1 MFKKRVCFDSGRF
14 LKLSNAFFCLGLFK
28 GQASS
33 LTTFKL
39 EFVFHIY
46 GHTEGVTGVLISNEV
61 YPTRNAHVLL
71 GKIVDEFLQQN
82 GNAKTASGPVAF
94 PALKDYI
101 LKYQKADDV
110 DQIAKITRE
119 LEDTKIVLHKTIESV
134 SLRFPIPILRLHC
147 GHCL

>member
-1 MFKKRVCFDSGRF
+1 MS
-14 LKLSNAFFCLGLFK
+14 LFR
-28 GQASS
+28 GQGAD
-33 LTTFKL
+33 LTTFNL

-46 GHTEGVTGVLISNEV
+46 AHKEGVTGVLISNEA

-82 GNAKTASGPVAF
+82 GNAKTASGPIAF

-101 LKYQKADDV
+101 TKYQQADDV
-110 DQIAKITRE
+110 DQIAKINKE

-134 SLRFPIPILRLHC
+134 CLPSSTSTVATFPNSDLFRSCNVVRNSMI
-147 GHCL
+147 